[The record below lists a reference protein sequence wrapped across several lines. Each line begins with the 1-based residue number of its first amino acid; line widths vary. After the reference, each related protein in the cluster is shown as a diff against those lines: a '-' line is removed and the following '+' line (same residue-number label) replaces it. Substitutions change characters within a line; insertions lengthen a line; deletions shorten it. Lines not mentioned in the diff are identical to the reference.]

1 VPSELLSQ
9 ADVACYT
16 AKAMG
21 RNRVSVYEPGES
33 DAHRHHRDLQVAA
46 NIRGAI
52 EQNHFRLYAQEIRSL
67 KPTES
72 GSRHIEL
79 LLRLDDNGKI
89 IEPASFIPAA
99 ERDDLMANIDRWVVR
114 TALGN
119 YGDRIRA
126 ERDLSIA
133 INLSANS
140 LNDPLF
146 WPFLQE
152 ELKAT
157 RVLPNQIHLEITETA
172 LINNLS
178 AAHALVSAARE
189 AGCAIVLDDFG
200 TGLSSFAYL
209 KRFPVDYVKIDGAF
223 MQNLKES
230 GVDRA
235 IVESINDIAHK
246 LGARTVAECVEDAE
260 AIEILRMIGVD
271 EVQGFAISRP
281 MPIEAFL
288 ASRLRAVS
296 AA

>member
-1 VPSELLSQ
+1 
-9 ADVACYT
+9 
-16 AKAMG
+16 
-21 RNRVSVYEPGES
+21 
-33 DAHRHHRDLQVAA
+33 
-46 NIRGAI
+46 
-52 EQNHFRLYAQEIRSL
+52 
-67 KPTES
+67 
-72 GSRHIEL
+72 L
-79 LLRLDDNGKI
+79 LLRLDDNGQI
-89 IEPASFIPAA
+89 LEPASFIPAA
-99 ERDDLMANIDRWVVR
+99 ERYDLMANIDRWVVR

-119 YGDRIRA
+119 FGERIRA
-126 ERDLSIA
+126 ERNLSIA

-152 ELKAT
+152 ELRAT
-157 RVLPNQIHLEITETA
+157 RILSNQIHIEITETA

-209 KRFPVDYVKIDGAF
+209 KRFPVDYVKIDGTF

-246 LGARTVAECVEDAE
+246 LGARTVAECVEDAD

-288 ASRLRAVS
+288 APRLRAVS